1 MKKSLIVILVLIIA
15 LLLASTPTHMV
26 IASSIVTIDVLNP
39 PKDDLLELGV
49 GDSYTFDIKIESDD
63 PFILAIAMTDAYYPG
78 RGVFW
83 HGSDRASQTDSA
95 LLHLTIKGKELTN
108 FLPDGVAPVAIVA
121 GVRFKG
127 GVVYS
132 ERFDFNVRVN

>member
-1 MKKSLIVILVLIIA
+1 MKKSIFLSLFLIIA
-15 LLLASTPTHMV
+15 IFLASAPVHPV
-26 IASSIVTIDVLNP
+26 KASPEVTIQLLNHP
-39 PKDDLLELGV
+39 EGNLLELDV
-49 GDSYTFDIKIESDD
+49 GESHTFDIEITSDD

-83 HGSDRASQTDSA
+83 HGSDRANQTSTA
-95 LLHLTIKGKELTN
+95 TLHLTIKGKESTAS
-108 FLPDGVAPVAIVA
+108 LPGGVAPVAIVA

-132 ERFDFNVRVN
+132 ERFDFNVMVK

>member
-1 MKKSLIVILVLIIA
+1 MKKSIIVFFVLIIG
-15 LLLASTPTHMV
+15 LLIASAPTQMV
-26 IASSIVTIDVLNP
+26 IANPTVTIEVLNLP
-39 PKDDLLELGV
+39 TGDLELDEGE
-49 GDSYTFDIKIESDD
+49 SYTFNIEITSDD

-83 HGSDRASQTDSA
+83 HGSDRASKTSSA
-95 LLHLTIKGKELTN
+95 TLHLTIKGKESTAS
-108 FLPDGVAPVAIVA
+108 LPDGVAPIAIVA

-132 ERFDFNVRVN
+132 ERFDFNVRVK